1 MSDKFYGKSNDAA
14 ALRAMAEDRRRRSQ
28 ESFERCDTD
37 GFLSQWAS
45 DITARMFDLQAEV
58 ADSNGLWIFAG
69 LYDGDRRLAA
79 KIIRVKCFN
88 APWKT
93 ERKWILRD
101 DEVAK
106 YGRRFIPVGG
116 NSRVRKQ
123 LGLVERDERAP
134 AVAEIVGSGTG
145 LSGAAS
151 CCATVVRKGDEWGLD
166 GVLVDYEAEAA

>member
-1 MSDKFYGKSNDAA
+1 MSDKFRGIGNDPA
-14 ALRAMAEDRRRRSQ
+14 ALRAYAEARRQSSR

-45 DITARMFDLQAEV
+45 DLTASLYDLQAHV
-58 ADSNGLWIFAG
+58 AESNGLWMFAG
-69 LYDGDRRLAA
+69 LYDGDRRIAA

-123 LGLVERDERAP
+123 LGIEERDEMAP
-134 AVAEIVGSGTG
+134 AQAEIVGSGTG

-151 CCATVVRKGDEWGLD
+151 CSATVVRTGDEWGLD
-166 GVLVDYEAEAA
+166 AVLVNHEEVA